1 MSFVLLTTEVIDA
14 IHDEVLNP
22 GDLTGRD
29 LDKSLHAAL
38 ARVDHRLAYGM
49 IEDAFDL
56 AAAYAVAIATGHCFN
71 DGKKRTAFRTM
82 NAALRLNG
90 ITIAW
95 ATEDV
100 GPMIIETAQGK
111 VEAEDLAAWLRA
123 RA

>member
-1 MSFVLLTTEVIDA
+1 MSFVLLTTKVIDA